1 MIDKDL
7 YIQFLEQLVKNSA
20 TPVVLK
26 SVGKRTRKPV
36 HKWTD
41 LDRERLMRLHSEGIK
56 VTEIARLM
64 GLRRQ
69 QVDNQIY
76 TILRRNQVA

>member
-7 YIQFLEQLVKNSA
+7 YIQFLEQLVKGNSS
-20 TPVVLK
+20 PVVLK
-26 SVGKRTRKPV
+26 SVGKRTRRPI
-36 HKWTD
+36 HKWSAS
-41 LDRERLMRLHSEGIK
+41 DRERLMRLHNDGLK
-56 VTEIARLM
+56 VKEIANIM

-69 QVDNQIY
+69 QVDNQLY